1 MRLVFSCCA
10 ALVVS
15 GCISSGSPMGV
26 TFKSRTQFEVEW
38 SAYLEMAPHK
48 AMAIAGD
55 IDSQYV
61 LGYSHAYPTEASA
74 IDEALEAC
82 EERRTDRRMEAPC
95 KLYASSDELRDA
107 SEAR

>member
-1 MRLVFSCCA
+1 
-10 ALVVS
+10 
-15 GCISSGSPMGV
+15 MGV
-26 TFKSRTQFEVEW
+26 SFKSRTQFEAQW
-38 SAYLEMAPHK
+38 RAFLGMAPQK

-61 LGYSHAYPTEASA
+61 LGYSHAYPTEDSA

-82 EERRTDRRMEAPC
+82 EERRTDRRMEALC
-95 KLYASSDELRDA
+95 KLYAFGDELRDV